1 MHCTRLVPITAVALC
16 LGCGAAASQDEY
28 PDAVTADP
36 DHYTVEFEND
46 VVRLLRIRYGPGESS
61 AMHHHPAN
69 CAVFLKGQ
77 PGTFELPSGEV
88 QEFPAAPAGE
98 VTCVDAEV
106 HLPTNRGDEELE
118 LVLLEFKGR
127 DTLE

>member
-1 MHCTRLVPITAVALC
+1 MNFTRLVPITAVALS
-16 LGCGAAASQDEY
+16 LGCGAAASPDEH

-61 AMHHHPAN
+61 VMHHHPAN
-69 CAVFLKGQ
+69 CAVFLRDQ
-77 PGTFELPSGEV
+77 PTTFELPSGEV
-88 QEFPAAPAGE
+88 LEPPASGAGE
-98 VTCVDAEV
+98 VRCADAEV
-106 HLPTNRGDEELE
+106 HLPTNRGGEELE

-127 DTLE
+127 ETLE